1 MNEDLK
7 LKTIGQLAELLSST
21 TYKRLEYNDG
31 MSTSGPIPIYDNAVF
46 TPEEHELVKKRFL
59 YLISTL

>member
-21 TYKRLEYNDG
+21 TYKRLSYETADTG
-31 MSTSGPIPIYDNAVF
+31 ETTWVYDNAVF

-59 YLISTL
+59 HLISTL